1 MENIKEY
8 IESGVLELYVLGDL
22 NPAESA
28 EVEAMSKLYPE
39 VKTEL
44 EEIESVMAK
53 VADNFAVEPASKV
66 KDNFFASISFSDE
79 DEIVAEEELK
89 EAKIIPMN
97 KSGLN
102 FYKYALAACVALLLV
117 SVVAIVNLNKN
128 LQDSRQQIAQ
138 LETSN
143 QSFANRVNYLD
154 ERVNKSD
161 EALGVFTNADYKMV
175 SLIGTPA
182 SPESKIIVAYNAK
195 EQKVMIDLK
204 SMKMPKNDQDHQYQL
219 WALVDGKP
227 VDLGVFDADDTLVG
241 LKTMKS
247 IGALQTFAVTLEP
260 RGGSVAP
267 TLEKLMVLGNI

>member
-66 KDNFFASISFSDE
+66 KDNFVASISFSDE
-79 DEIVAEEELK
+79 DEIVGEETLK
-89 EAKIIPMN
+89 EAKVIPMN

-117 SVVAIVNLNKN
+117 SVVAIVNLNRN

-154 ERVNKSD
+154 DRVSKSD

-182 SPESKIIVAYNAK
+182 SPESKIIVAWNAK

-227 VDLGVFDADDTLVG
+227 VDLGVFDADDTLLG

-267 TLEKLMVLGNI
+267 TMEKLMVLGNI

>member
-66 KDNFFASISFSDE
+66 KDNFVASISFSDE
-79 DEIVAEEELK
+79 DEIVGEETLK
-89 EAKIIPMN
+89 EAKVIPMN

-102 FYKYALAACVALLLV
+102 FYKYALAACIALLLV
-117 SVVAIVNLNKN
+117 SVVAIVNLNRN

-154 ERVNKSD
+154 DRVSKSD

-227 VDLGVFDADDTLVG
+227 VDLGVFDADDTLLG

-267 TLEKLMVLGNI
+267 TMEKLMVLGNI

>member
-1 MENIKEY
+1 LENIKEY

-79 DEIVAEEELK
+79 DEIVGEETLK
-89 EAKIIPMN
+89 EAKVIPMN
-97 KSGLN
+97 KSSLN

-117 SVVAIVNLNKN
+117 SVVAIVNLNRN

-154 ERVNKSD
+154 DRVNKSD

-227 VDLGVFDADDTLVG
+227 VDLGVFDADDTLLG

>member
-8 IESGVLELYVLGDL
+8 IESGILELYVLGDL
-22 NPAESA
+22 SSAEMA

-44 EEIESVMAK
+44 DEIEQVMAK
-53 VADNFAVEPASKV
+53 VADNFTVEPASGV
-66 KDNFFASISFSDE
+66 KDNFFSAISFSDE
-79 DEIVAEEELK
+79 EEVIEQEEVQ

-97 KSGLN
+97 NSRLN

-117 SVVAIVNLNKN
+117 SVVAIINLNRN

-138 LETSN
+138 LQTSN

-154 ERVNKSD
+154 ERVKKSD
-161 EALGVFTNADYKMV
+161 EALSIFTNADFQMV
-175 SLIGTPA
+175 SLMGTPA
-182 SPESKIIVAYNAK
+182 SPESKILVAYNAK
-195 EQKVMIDLK
+195 EQKVLIDLK
-204 SMKMPKNDQDHQYQL
+204 SMKMPKTDQDHQYQL

-227 VDLGVFDADDTLVG
+227 VDLGVFDADDSAIG
-241 LKTMKS
+241 LKEMKS
-247 IGALQTFAVTLEP
+247 IGKLQTFAVTLEP
-260 RGGSVAP
+260 RGGSVSP

>member
-79 DEIVAEEELK
+79 DEIVGEETLK
-89 EAKIIPMN
+89 EAKVIPMN

-102 FYKYALAACVALLLV
+102 FYKYALAACIALLLV
-117 SVVAIVNLNKN
+117 SVIAIVNLNRN

-175 SLIGTPA
+175 SLIGTLA

-227 VDLGVFDADDTLVG
+227 VDLGVFDADDTLLG

-267 TLEKLMVLGNI
+267 TMEKLMVLGNI

>member
-53 VADNFAVEPASKV
+53 VADNFTVEPALKV
-66 KDNFFASISFSDE
+66 KDNFFASITFSDE
-79 DEIVAEEELK
+79 DEIIEEVELK

-97 KSGLN
+97 NSSLN

-117 SVVAIVNLNKN
+117 SVVAIVNLNTN

-138 LETSN
+138 LENNN
-143 QSFANRVNYLD
+143 QNFANRVNYLD
-154 ERVNKSD
+154 ERVNKSN

-182 SPESKIIVAYNAK
+182 SPESKILVAWNAK

-227 VDLGVFDADDTLVG
+227 VDLGVFDADDTLIG
-241 LKTMKS
+241 LKAMKS
-247 IGALQTFAVTLEP
+247 IGVLQTFAVTLEP